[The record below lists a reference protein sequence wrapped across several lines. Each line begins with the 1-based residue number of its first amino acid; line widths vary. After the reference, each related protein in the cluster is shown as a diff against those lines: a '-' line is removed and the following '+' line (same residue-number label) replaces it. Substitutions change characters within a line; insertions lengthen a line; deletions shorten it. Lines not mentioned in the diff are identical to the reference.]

1 MANASKQLCCCILLL
16 LLLSCSG
23 GSPTSLKVTPPA
35 PQPSIR
41 VVPDTAL
48 VPVGTNAQ
56 FFVTV
61 MNLPT
66 AAANWTAS
74 VGAIDQSGNY
84 IAPAS
89 VPNGGV
95 ATVTATSISMPTL
108 SASATVTISSQPVTL
123 SISPTGATVKAGF
136 STLYTAS
143 VDGTSNTTVAWTVN
157 DLPGDN
163 TYPGSI
169 TAGVYTAPA
178 PVLATATYSITAT
191 SSADP
196 SKTAA
201 ASVTAIPLENQVQQS
216 FPIELGT
223 SGVNANAQDCCSGTL
238 GSLLQ
243 DQKGRQYILSNNHV
257 IGRVGHASVGE
268 AIVQPGY
275 VDTQCNFAIP
285 KTVATFTAAPSIL
298 SNVDAAIAEVVPG
311 AVDHGGGIIGLGGVD
326 PNGSYISAPPASTI
340 ASAAIGMQVAKSGRT
355 SGLSCGIVEALN
367 GTVRLDF
374 PAECGNPCHTTV
386 LFQGQVILDSIGT
399 FGDSGSLILD
409 AATAQPVA
417 LLAGLSSDG
426 RYISANPAFDVISTL
441 NAVTGST
448 LSFVGAAQ
456 HSISCSNT
464 ANLAAPQSQLVSSR
478 SIPPIP
484 PEEVTRA
491 IAIQARYE
499 DELMKNPAVIGVA
512 VSRSLGDAKRA
523 SLLVFV
529 ERGRERPVL
538 PAQLDDLAVQVVST
552 GRSLKAALPRP
563 DGPSTCAHHSPT
575 QAIYLGP

>member
-1 MANASKQLCCCILLL
+1 
-16 LLLSCSG
+16 
-23 GSPTSLKVTPPA
+23 
-35 PQPSIR
+35 
-41 VVPDTAL
+41 
-48 VPVGTNAQ
+48 
-56 FFVTV
+56 
-61 MNLPT
+61 MNLPS

-74 VGAIDQSGNY
+74 VGSIDQSGNY

-123 SISPTGATVKAGF
+123 SISPTAATVKAGF

-169 TAGVYTAPA
+169 NAGVYTAPA
-178 PVLATATYSITAT
+178 PVLATSTYSITAT

-201 ASVTAIPLENQVQQS
+201 ASVSAIPLENQIQQS

-243 DQKGRQYILSNNHV
+243 DQKGHQYILSNNHV

-285 KTVATFTAAPSIL
+285 KTVATFTAAPSIV
-298 SNVDAAIAEVVPG
+298 SNVDAAIAQVVPG
-311 AVDHGGGIIGLGGVD
+311 AVDPGGGIIGLGGID
-326 PNGSYISAPPASTI
+326 PNGSYKSAPPAATI

-355 SGLSCGIVEALN
+355 SGLSCGMVEALN

-374 PAECGNPCHTTV
+374 PADCGNPSHTTA
-386 LFQGQVILDSIGT
+386 LFQGQVIFDSIGT

-409 AATAQPVA
+409 AATAQPLA

-426 RYISANPAFDVISTL
+426 QYVSANPASDVVSAL
-441 NAVTGST
+441 NTVTGST
-448 LSFVGAAQ
+448 LSFVGAAE
-456 HSISCSNT
+456 HSISCSPA
-464 ANLAAPQSQLVSSR
+464 ANLGATKSQLVSSR
-478 SIPPIP
+478 SIPLIP

-491 IAIQARYE
+491 IAIQSRYE
-499 DELMKNPAVIGVA
+499 HELMKNPAVIGVA
-512 VSRSLGDAKRA
+512 VSRSLDDFNRA
-523 SLLVFV
+523 ALLVFV
-529 ERGRERPVL
+529 ERGRKLPLL
-538 PAQLDDLAVQVVST
+538 PAQLDDLPVHVVST
-552 GRSLKAALPRP
+552 GRFRRAVLPRP
-563 DGPSTCAHHSPT
+563 VGPSTCAHHSPT
-575 QAIYLGP
+575 QTRTEPTSSNR